1 MLEAFKVVL
10 FVSFPIGA
18 AALAKDERIMRAA
31 IMDRQY
37 VVYPPERDNADQPFL
52 LPQHKVNG
60 GAPTQQAPPAHS
72 AP

>member
-37 VVYPPERDNADQPFL
+37 VVYPPERDSSQPFL
-52 LPQHKVNG
+52 LPQHKVD
-60 GAPTQQAPPAHS
+60 QQAS
-72 AP
+72 ASHAAPQNA